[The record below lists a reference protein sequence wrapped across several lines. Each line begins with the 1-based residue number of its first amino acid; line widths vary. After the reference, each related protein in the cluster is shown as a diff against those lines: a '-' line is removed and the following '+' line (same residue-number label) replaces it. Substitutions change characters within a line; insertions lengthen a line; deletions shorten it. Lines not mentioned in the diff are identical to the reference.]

1 MERAGEEEWIYY
13 SSAILLFGGEVSFLL
28 EKKEDRING

>member
-13 SSAILLFGGEVSFLL
+13 SSAILLLGGEVAFLL
-28 EKKEDRING
+28 EKRGDSTSG